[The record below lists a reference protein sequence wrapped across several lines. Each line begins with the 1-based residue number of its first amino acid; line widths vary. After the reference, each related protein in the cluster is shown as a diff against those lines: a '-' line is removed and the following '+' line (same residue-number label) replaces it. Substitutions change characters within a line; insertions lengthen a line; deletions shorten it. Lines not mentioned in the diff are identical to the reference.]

1 MSFGFAIVAHV
12 ILGLCGLAAT
22 YAVALNLRK
31 REIPLPFLKA
41 VSLTAILSYLGSWA
55 TGAYY
60 YVLQYGKAVKPVI
73 VAGKYPWAH
82 TIFMESKE
90 HVFLLI
96 PFLSLMTTA
105 LIWFLGD
112 RLKSDEPF
120 RRTVAGLA
128 LATFFL
134 GVFVTV
140 AGVFIS
146 GAVR

>member
-1 MSFGFAIVAHV
+1 MTLGFAVVAHV
-12 ILGLCGLAAT
+12 ILGLCGLASS

-31 REIPLPFLKA
+31 RESNLAFLKA
-41 VSLTAILSYLGSWA
+41 FSLLAILSYLGSWA

-60 YVLQYGKAVKPVI
+60 YVLQYGKAVKPII

-90 HVFLLI
+90 HIFLLI
-96 PFLSLMTTA
+96 PFLSLMTA
-105 LIWFLGD
+105 SIIWFLGN
-112 RLKSDEPF
+112 RLQSDELS
-120 RRTVAGLA
+120 RKAVSGLA

-134 GVFVTV
+134 GVFVAI
-140 AGVFIS
+140 AGVFVS